1 MLNIYLF
8 KKIGKAQ
15 YTRLKRFFS
24 DDLLPVQ
31 EYENVTKT
39 FAEVF
44 TSDHS
49 LYVSDEAKE
58 EEMPLHDQQFIDRKE
73 GTEPTGFE
81 SHFDFDLL
89 MAGLKSS
96 LVPKKAF
103 TPKLKVRLQ
112 SSRFYTVLTH

>member
-24 DDLLPVQ
+24 DEFLPIQ

-39 FAEVF
+39 FAEIF
-44 TSDHS
+44 ASDHS

-89 MAGLKSS
+89 MAGLNH
-96 LVPKKAF
+96 L
-103 TPKLKVRLQ
+103 
-112 SSRFYTVLTH
+112 